1 MSSLNPAQINEM
13 LAQAGA
19 GSTVHLVGA
28 GGCGVSALGHLLLD
42 AGHRVT
48 GSDAVENEEVRQLRA
63 RGAIIHTGHAEEN
76 LLSANP
82 ILVVFSPAVS
92 ADNPE
97 LHAARRLGLPSVRR
111 ALLLAAFVQRQQG
124 ICVAGMH
131 GKTTTSALL
140 AFALEKLGVNPS
152 YAIGALLPQMS
163 RHARYVEC
171 GDWSPLTLPGAL
183 APGVTR
189 WSAAEKGGP
198 SARSQFFV
206 VEADESDGTLRE
218 FHPAHAILL
227 NVDAEHLDHFPN
239 IEAVCQEFA
248 MFAAQ
253 TRGTMVF
260 CADDERVAR
269 LMEHRPEA
277 VSYGFHETAQYRVA
291 SKVSSAKSKAKVEGP
306 ATLSAQASTRFTVW
320 HHGEKLGD
328 FSIRLLGE
336 KNISNAT
343 AVIALLHQL
352 GCAPKRIASALAE
365 FLGAARRLE
374 ELLADEQLRVFD
386 DYGHHPNEIR
396 ATLEALKQLGPRR
409 LVVAFQPHRYSRT
422 LHLMQDFA
430 TAFGAADKLFLTDV
444 YAASEPPI
452 PGADSV
458 ALAAALRAQGRVV
471 DYVPALRD
479 VPAALR
485 AALEPGDLVLFLG
498 AGDIT
503 KAAHQFAASW
513 RERSAAPGQPQKT
526 QAMSTVSKTPAAILE
541 KLRAVVWPETVV
553 RADEPLAKRTTM
565 RVGGSA
571 DFYAEPASETDLSAL
586 LKVCTELKLPFL
598 MLGRGSN
605 LLIKDGGIRGLV
617 ISLGHDSFSR
627 VQIIGE
633 HMHCGAGAKLKTV
646 AVEARRAGLAGLEFL
661 EGIPGSVGG
670 ALRMN
675 AGAMGAWMFEVVE
688 QIRFMDFH
696 GVAHE
701 RKASEV
707 NVEYRGCPLFKT
719 HIALGAVLFGKTAD
733 KEFINERASTYNAKR
748 WESQPAQPSAGCIF
762 KNPASV
768 PAGKLIDELGLK
780 GTKRGGAMVSTVHGN
795 FIVNEGGATA
805 RDVLELIE
813 FIKQTAR
820 ARRGIELETE
830 VEIIGE

>member
-1 MSSLNPAQINEM
+1 MSSLNPGQLNEM
-13 LAQAGA
+13 LALAGA

-97 LHAARRLGLPSVRR
+97 LHAARRLGIPSVRR

-140 AFALEKLGVNPS
+140 AFALEKLGLNPS
-152 YAIGALLPQMS
+152 YAVGALLPQMS
-163 RHARYVEC
+163 RHARYVDC

-183 APGVTR
+183 APGVAR
-189 WSAAEKGGP
+189 WAGAKRGGP

-218 FHPAHAILL
+218 FQPAHAILL

-239 IEAVCQEFA
+239 IEAVCQEFEL
-248 MFAAQ
+248 FAAH

-260 CADDERVAR
+260 CADDERLVR
-269 LMEHRPEA
+269 LMESRPEA
-277 VSYGFHETAQYRVA
+277 VSYGFHELAQYRVE
-291 SKVSSAKSKAKVEGP
+291 SKVQSPKSKTEGA
-306 ATLSAQASTRFTVW
+306 ATLSAQSSTRFTVW
-320 HHGEKLGD
+320 HHGAKLGD
-328 FSIRLLGE
+328 FSIRLFGE

-352 GCAPKRIASALAE
+352 GCSPKRIASALAE
-365 FLGAARRLE
+365 FLGAARRQE
-374 ELLADEQLRVFD
+374 ELLADGQIRVFD
-386 DYGHHPNEIR
+386 DYGHHPTEVR
-396 ATLEALKQLGPRR
+396 ATLAALKQLGARR
-409 LVVAFQPHRYSRT
+409 LVVAFQPHRFSRT

-430 TAFGAADKLFLTDV
+430 TAFGDADKLFLTDV
-444 YAASEPPI
+444 YAASEAPI

-458 ALAAALRAQGRVV
+458 ALAAALRAQGQIAE
-471 DYVPALRD
+471 YVPALRD

-503 KAAHQFAASW
+503 KVAHEFVVTWRPGAAMKVPPHKS
-513 RERSAAPGQPQKT
+513 
-526 QAMSTVSKTPAAILE
+526 QAMSTPSSPTGIME
-541 KLRAVVWPETVV
+541 KLRAAVWPETVV

-565 RVGGSA
+565 RVGGNA
-571 DFYAEPASETDLSAL
+571 DFYAEPASEADLSGL
-586 LKVCTELKLPFL
+586 LKICAELKLPFVII
-598 MLGRGSN
+598 GRGSN

-617 ISLGHDSFSR
+617 ISLGHDSLSR

-633 HMHCGAGAKLKTV
+633 HLHCGAGAKLKTV

-719 HIALGAVLFGKTAD
+719 HIALGAVLFGKTAAKD
-733 KEFINERASTYNAKR
+733 FINERASTYNAKR

-768 PAGKLIDELGLK
+768 PAGKLIEELGLK